1 MRSDSSAH
9 GFNVNNPLVT
19 STFSAVFIQGC
30 SHTCL
35 SKAYYCKGFC
45 APRNAAALSNDLACT
60 AGGTRQ
66 NANVDNSARQQRS
79 RCNATRWDKMQSVP
93 QSFAEETQTNET
105 CKTDEEKSGE
115 SHRAIRGCQSVK
127 MQISWHANVRRRM
140 RECASS
146 PCWMVAVISQQQEK
160 AKQPSTSVQVK

>member
-1 MRSDSSAH
+1 MGHRLAAVRSDSSAH

-19 STFSAVFIQGC
+19 STFSAVFIRGC
-30 SHTCL
+30 SQTRL

-45 APRNAAALSNDLACT
+45 ARRNAAALSNDLAST

-66 NANVDNSARQQRS
+66 NA
-79 RCNATRWDKMQSVP
+79 TRWDKTQSAP

-115 SHRAIRGCQSVK
+115 THRAIRGCQSVK
-127 MQISWHANVRRRM
+127 MQISWHANGRRRM

-146 PCWMVAVISQQQEK
+146 SMLGGCNYITATGKGK
-160 AKQPSTSVQVK
+160 ATQYVRPQVK